1 VYAPAFQDH
10 FLNPRGQGDLPRAT
24 HRGEATDAACSDWM
38 ALALRVEGQRVV
50 EARYRVQG
58 CPGSIAVGSALVTLL
73 PGREARADAVAD
85 DELERALGEVPR
97 MKRHAL
103 RLARAALAAALAP
116 GPDGPTTG
124 GRARG

>member
-10 FLNPRGQGDLPRAT
+10 FMNPRGQGDLAGAT
-24 HRGEATDAACSDWM
+24 HRGEATDAACSDWL
-38 ALALRVEGQRVV
+38 ALALRVEGGRVL

-73 PGREARADAVAD
+73 PGRPARPDAVPD
-85 DELERALGEVPR
+85 DELERALGGIPA

-103 RLARAALAAALAP
+103 RLARAALAAALVPAH
-116 GPDGPTTG
+116 G
-124 GRARG
+124 